1 MNKGFFGNYDTAAAS
16 MAHQVEI
23 AWHPEACSTVKSI
36 FDHEF
41 GHQLDDW
48 LKVGEQPNIQAL
60 FNSRSKEEITRG
72 LSEYAWHNSNRNR
85 YSEMI
90 AEGWSEFCNNP
101 NPRPT
106 AREIG
111 ETIERLYIEWA
122 KKNF

>member
-1 MNKGFFGNYDTAAAS
+1 MNKGFFGNYDTAATS
-16 MAHQVEI
+16 MVHQVEI

-48 LKVGEQPNIQAL
+48 LKVGEQPNIKAL
-60 FNSRSKEEITRG
+60 FDSRTREEITRG

-101 NPRPT
+101 NPRPM